1 MFWIT
6 LVAMLSKNCLVKFHV
21 TYVGLIKTFDLG
33 QYMVYPSKFVYKV
46 VQVTEKIIAADLENG
61 YLGKK
66 YFFDFI
72 VLKASNCFVTLHHD
86 FLKKMDNHS
95 YDLMKKIVECYASIR
110 FKSHARITNNN
121 LKKK

>member
-66 YFFDFI
+66 YFFD
-72 VLKASNCFVTLHHD
+72 LLC
-86 FLKKMDNHS
+86 
-95 YDLMKKIVECYASIR
+95 
-110 FKSHARITNNN
+110 
-121 LKKK
+121 